1 MCLLSVFCSLVY
13 KSKYS
18 TWIRLRLP
26 LITFDFSE
34 TILNL
39 HEHRLIHI
47 YIWIYVLLYL
57 LCFAFASH
65 LRQIHVHLWKLPC
78 YLLRLTPCAVPRAI
92 LYSLN
97 EVVEHTILCICV
109 DLSFIVGMSLSH

>member
-47 YIWIYVLLYL
+47 YIYMDICFIIFIMFCLCQPSKANPCTFVEVALL
-57 LCFAFASH
+57 SSKIDS
-65 LRQIHVHLWKLPC
+65 LRSAQ
-78 YLLRLTPCAVPRAI
+78 
-92 LYSLN
+92 S
-97 EVVEHTILCICV
+97 
-109 DLSFIVGMSLSH
+109 DIVFFE